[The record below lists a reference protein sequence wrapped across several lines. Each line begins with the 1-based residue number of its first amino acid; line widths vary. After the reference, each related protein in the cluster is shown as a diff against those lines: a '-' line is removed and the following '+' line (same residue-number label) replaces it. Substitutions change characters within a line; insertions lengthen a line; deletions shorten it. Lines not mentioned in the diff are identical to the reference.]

1 MNIENINELKS
12 LKKCKDIKQEI
23 LKFGV
28 SDAEIKKLIELLSLE
43 LEDTTL
49 SRKIFNEINNK
60 TNLSL
65 GG

>member
-28 SDAEIKKLIELLSLE
+28 SETEIKKLIELLSLE
-43 LEDTTL
+43 LEDTNL
-49 SRKIFNEINNK
+49 SRRIFNEINKK

>member
-1 MNIENINELKS
+1 MNIENIDELKS

-28 SDAEIKKLIELLSLE
+28 SDTEIKKIIELLALE
-43 LEDTTL
+43 LEDTNL
-49 SRKIFNEINNK
+49 SRKIFNEINKK